1 MEICRALCEQ
11 RQESPSGEERRKLGM
26 MIKKSF
32 PRIDD
37 ICEKFKRN
45 IITVQMIG
53 TGESI
58 PCCSIRGRG
67 HRAQGAG
74 SRSAW
79 HGLELRGG
87 GLVKRWSAY
96 LGIAHSM
103 KTFSY

>member
-1 MEICRALCEQ
+1 M
-11 RQESPSGEERRKLGM
+11 GEERRKLGM

-58 PCCSIRGRG
+58 PCCSISGRG
-67 HRAQGAG
+67 HRAQGTGRRVTFRLARVRTAWRGAG
-74 SRSAW
+74 
-79 HGLELRGG
+79 
-87 GLVKRWSAY
+87 
-96 LGIAHSM
+96 
-103 KTFSY
+103 